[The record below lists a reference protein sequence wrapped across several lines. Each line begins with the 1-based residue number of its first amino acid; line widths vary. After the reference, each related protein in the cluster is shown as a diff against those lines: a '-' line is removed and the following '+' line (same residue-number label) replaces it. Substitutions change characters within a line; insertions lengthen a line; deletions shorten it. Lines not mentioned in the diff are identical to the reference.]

1 MPGPR
6 PHAEM
11 SDCQPDRPPEK
22 RGAHV
27 SKRGKSASAAPV
39 GGPAGGSEDECLD
52 SERSR
57 FLTSLIEGNVIPQL
71 MLLHKLGTSGAPVAD
86 APAVNARTASGGRGG
101 ESRSRRITAKQVTD
115 LVGLV
120 RGDTLSEG
128 LLYCTALRE
137 RGYPLDRIFQ
147 DLLAPAARQLGT
159 LWEEDEADFLE
170 VTVAVGRL
178 QRIVCDLRETRDAM
192 DWSLQSALMTAP
204 PGEQHTFGLHMAAEG
219 LRSAGLD
226 VVTLVADDLND
237 IEVAVRQKAYNFVGI
252 SVGSESLIGNVVSVI
267 DTVRSTSRRNSVKVI
282 VGGAVTTVSGNLRA
296 DLVGAD
302 CLARDVA
309 EAVAFVMRCREER
322 AAT

>member
-1 MPGPR
+1 
-6 PHAEM
+6 M

-22 RGAHV
+22 RRVHV
-27 SKRGKSASAAPV
+27 SKRGKSASRTPASE
-39 GGPAGGSEDECLD
+39 PAGGSEAECLD

-71 MLLHKLGTSGAPVAD
+71 MMLHKLGASGAP
-86 APAVNARTASGGRGG
+86 APEVPAASFKTAAGERGG
-101 ESRSRRITAKQVTD
+101 EARSRRITAKQITD

-120 RGDTLSEG
+120 RGDTLAEG

-159 LWEEDEADFLE
+159 LWEEDEVDFLE

-178 QRIVCDLRETRDAM
+178 QRIVCDLRGSQDVM

-226 VVTLVADDLND
+226 VVTLVADDLSD

-282 VGGAVTTVSGNLRA
+282 VGGAVTTVSGSLRA

-322 AAT
+322 VAT